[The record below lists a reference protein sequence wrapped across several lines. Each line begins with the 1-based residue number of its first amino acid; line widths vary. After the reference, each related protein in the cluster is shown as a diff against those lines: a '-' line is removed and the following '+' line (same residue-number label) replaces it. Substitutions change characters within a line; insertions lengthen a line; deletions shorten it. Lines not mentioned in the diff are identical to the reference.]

1 MLVEQIVPS
10 PVCATCDVCCRFPE
24 FESALRPYFTREEIQ
39 AAIAAGVPPEAFS
52 DHAGTKIRLV
62 PHEAGFICP
71 AFNAETGQ
79 CGIYHSRPLDCR
91 LYPVTVMWDRSCEH
105 VVMGWDAKCPFIV
118 DKLSTPESCA
128 YVERTARMLESEGVA
143 RIFIRNPLL
152 VGAFQEDVLIL
163 KPLERI
169 TQGLHLSG
177 SQREEAGSES
187 ISRKSRK
194 SA

>member
-1 MLVEQIVPS
+1 VPLTLVEQIVPS

-24 FESALRPYFTREEIQ
+24 FDSALRPYFTREEIQ
-39 AAIAAGVPPEAFS
+39 AAIVAGVPSEAFP
-52 DHAGTKIRLV
+52 DQDGTKIRLV

-71 AFNAETGQ
+71 AFNPGTGQ
-79 CGIYHSRPLDCR
+79 CGIYHRRPLDCR
-91 LYPVTVMWDRSCEH
+91 LYPVAVMWDSCGEQ

-118 DKLSTPESCA
+118 DKLNTPESSA

-143 RIFIRNPLL
+143 RTFIRNPLL
-152 VGAFQEDVLIL
+152 VGAFQEDVLTL

-177 SQREEAGSES
+177 FVPPS
-187 ISRKSRK
+187 
-194 SA
+194 